1 MSHLP
6 SPIQRRRDM
15 RTIDTVYIDGQFVTP
30 HGEELFDLFNPAT
43 EEKIGQVRLGDA
55 IDAKAAVAAAKRA
68 FPAYSRTS
76 KSERIALLKRLHE
89 AVARR
94 ADVLGA
100 AMIEEYGAPKSFVGF
115 SASHAA

>member
-1 MSHLP
+1 
-6 SPIQRRRDM
+6 M

-43 EEKIGQVRLGDA
+43 EEKIAQVRLGDA

-76 KSERIALLKRLHE
+76 KSERIALLRRLHD
-89 AVARR
+89 AVAART
-94 ADVLGA
+94 DVLARIPRGQPFPRHGPDA
-100 AMIEEYGAPKSFVGF
+100 GGVRVQPDHRRG
-115 SASHAA
+115 

>member
-1 MSHLP
+1 
-6 SPIQRRRDM
+6 M

-55 IDAKAAVAAAKRA
+55 IDAKAAVSAAKRA

-76 KSERIALLKRLHE
+76 KAERIALLRRLHD
-89 AVARR
+89 AVAARPNIGRYLESARR
-94 ADVLGA
+94 IPFNELG
-100 AMIEEYGAPKSFVGF
+100 IFRHYPELDG
-115 SASHAA
+115 